1 MTKVKMKDKG
11 QKAILPNPVLSAGA
25 EWLQR
30 EYYCKNFTVK
40 DYERCGDYMKE
51 QRETKDDYIIL
62 KVEYNPM
69 KGTCKFVDKVRLRPC
84 R

>member
-1 MTKVKMKDKG
+1 MTKVKLKDKG
-11 QKAILPNPVLSAGA
+11 QKAILPNHVLPAGA
-25 EWLQR
+25 KWLQR
-30 EYYCKNFTVK
+30 EYYCKNFTAK

-51 QRETKDDYIIL
+51 QRESKDDYIIL
-62 KVEYNPM
+62 KIEYNPM